1 MEINHFNSIILLIVL
16 PLTILATLC
25 WCFAYTKR
33 HGASAN
39 SFRHWLLV
47 IGLTV
52 FIPLTG
58 YTLILYGRMLSKEEK
73 NNSTCRMFVP
83 SITVSA
89 PPVYNPNLL
98 SRFLYRKR
106 PVLPFCPGEREKY
119 DRHVEGW
126 KKSQEEFELYHR
138 KKQQKDNKQQNAPD
152 TLEKQP

>member
-25 WCFAYTKR
+25 WCFAYTK
-33 HGASAN
+33 SAN
-39 SFRHWLLV
+39 GLRHWLLV

-58 YTLILYGRMLSKEEK
+58 VTLIKYGRMLSKETK
-73 NNSTCRMFVP
+73 NNSTCRMFEP
-83 SITVSA
+83 SITVS
-89 PPVYNPNLL
+89 PPPPYNPSLL
-98 SRFLYRKR
+98 GRILYRER

-119 DRHVEGW
+119 DRHVERW
-126 KKSQEEFELYHR
+126 KELREEFEVYHR